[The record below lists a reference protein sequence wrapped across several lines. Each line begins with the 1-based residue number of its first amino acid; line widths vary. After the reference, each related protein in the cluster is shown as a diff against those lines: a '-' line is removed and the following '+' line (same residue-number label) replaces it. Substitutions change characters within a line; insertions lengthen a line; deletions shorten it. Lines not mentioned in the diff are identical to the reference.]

1 MVSSWL
7 EEAAERA
14 HRVELTEALGAD
26 EFARACGI
34 GRTLMLGQMLDL
46 ALGRVAVLQAEN

>member
-1 MVSSWL
+1 VVSSWL